1 VVVARIGVPQPSKT
15 GRGEMKQ
22 RLHRRVSKLLSACEL
37 QMFVVLNLRGVLC
50 RARVIAGDHRR

>member
-1 VVVARIGVPQPSKT
+1 MDCLVVKLLTPRG

-50 RARVIAGDHRR
+50 RARVIAG